1 MVIRY
6 PFAVVIT
13 VFLAGCGATNLE
25 SKLPESFSLQPG
37 QTIEFLP
44 IENVTGKTLDPPADQ
59 IFNQYMSG
67 LLKERKLLN
76 VTSEPAIVILKSKLI
91 EYEPGNAFGRWLLP
105 GLGTTVCTVDAE
117 ILEKGTGAL
126 VGRVQSRQTVS
137 IGGAYSIGA
146 DTYICKRVADDL
158 TKEIEKR
165 VQPEKRPDGTL
176 GEKEEK
182 QSAMP

>member
-76 VTSEPAIVILKSKLI
+76 VTNEPATVILKSKLI

-117 ILEKGTGAL
+117 ILEKGTGAPRYQRDESRTCDA
-126 VGRVQSRQTVS
+126 VARGRRSRSCGQRGNANFARAS
-137 IGGAYSIGA
+137 G
-146 DTYICKRVADDL
+146 
-158 TKEIEKR
+158 
-165 VQPEKRPDGTL
+165 P
-176 GEKEEK
+176 
-182 QSAMP
+182 